1 MGKKSILTTPVSRR
15 GAITLGL
22 GTVATLALA
31 GCGGGGGSVDSASTG
46 SASTGGS
53 GSYKVAMIMSGTV
66 TDGGWDQGH
75 YESLKRAVESHPNW
89 EMLEPKENTADVQSK
104 IAEYADQIKSG
115 SFLTDDE
122 VSAIESTL

>member
-15 GAITLGL
+15 GAITGNMDNKGISLGKF
-22 GTVATLALA
+22 
-31 GCGGGGGSVDSASTG
+31 SD
-46 SASTGGS
+46 
-53 GSYKVAMIMSGTV
+53 KV
-66 TDGGWDQGH
+66 
-75 YESLKRAVESHPNW
+75 P
-89 EMLEPKENTADVQSK
+89 ADVQSK